1 MTRRLTYVELDA
13 PRCSLVYGSAP
24 CKAKVGVTG
33 PDKCKNTANTCQDF
47 ANYSGTE
54 TTTLRWVI
62 SSDYVPHDPYAVPS
76 ISSISI
82 DAQRINPGENLG
94 KRERVTCSF
103 NNHTHGDTDL
113 DPYVNDRAY
122 NPIDRGTYW
131 GKFAAMWP
139 NISGYPFRIIRGTV
153 GQSYEDME
161 RSYYVASEGK
171 LTGDRSGYQIT
182 AKDALDYAEG
192 NKSLCPLPSEG
203 VLASSITE
211 SSNSVRLSPD
221 GIGETYPAEFNA
233 SIGDEA
239 VRCRRSGDV
248 VTFLERGAF
257 YTTAEEHDEG
267 DTLQVMASFEEMRPD
282 QILTALLKY
291 TALPDE
297 VYDVEKWEQSS
308 FIIGAPRYS
317 GYVSEPTEVFKLIEE
332 IMVDF
337 ALDIHADVVRNKIV
351 MEYLVLKLPTADLS
365 DDVIDG
371 PKATLYPSK
380 RVDLLYFSFGRKNPL
395 EKMDEAKNYP
405 TTLVRPSDNPRA
417 ILQGN
422 LPAIRSHYSRW
433 IPGALRAEASNTARF
448 IVTRYEIA
456 PRGLTCTVP
465 ARFAPK
471 LSDIVMMRTSVFE
484 NEWGEPPVIP
494 MQVVKCQQGQGNY
507 SLELEE
513 FMAASFDPVDPDE
526 PVLRPIVI
534 ALDSDMLN
542 MGDFKSLRE
551 MYDHYYRDFP
561 IPDNAEIYFEANPGV
576 VYGSIYTTENDGI
589 TPLFAVEVGDW
600 PEIARGVTI
609 SIFDLTI
616 LGAGGNAGKTVYG
629 LSGGPAL
636 RTRVPVRLVRCIVGG
651 GGGGGGGA
659 SVLSNGMYYSAEGG
673 GGAGRNPGRG
683 FRNGTDLTGGTGQ
696 NNQWQAIGGNGGDI
710 GKPGQRSIT
719 GEAGG
724 LPGVAIDGASFVT
737 LVDTKVYGPTE
748 N

>member
-24 CKAKVGVTG
+24 CQARVGTTG

-62 SSDYVPHDPYAVPS
+62 SSDYVPSDPYAVPS
-76 ISSISI
+76 ISSVSI

-94 KRERVTCSF
+94 KRERVTISF
-103 NNHTHGDTDL
+103 ANHTHGDTDL
-113 DPYVNDRAY
+113 DPYVEDRDY
-122 NPIDRGTYW
+122 NPVDRGTYW

-139 NISGYPFRIIRGTV
+139 NISGYPLRIIRGTV
-153 GQSYEDME
+153 GDSYADME
-161 RSYYVASEGK
+161 RSHYVASEGK
-171 LTGDRSGYQIT
+171 LTGDKSGYQIT

-203 VLASSITE
+203 VLASDITE
-211 SSNSVRLSPD
+211 TTSSVTLAPP
-221 GIGETYPAEFNA
+221 GIGDTYPDEFNA

-239 VRCRRSGDV
+239 VRCTRSGDV
-248 VTFLERGAF
+248 ITFTERGAF
-257 YTTAEEHDEG
+257 FTTAEEHDEG
-267 DTLQVMASFEEMRPD
+267 DTLQIMASFEQMRPD
-282 QILTALLKY
+282 QILTALLSY
-291 TALPDE
+291 TSLPQSI
-297 VYDVEKWEQSS
+297 YDTDAWEQSS
-308 FIIGAPRYS
+308 RIIGAPRYT

-351 MEYLVLKLPTADLS
+351 MEYLVLKSPSAELS

-371 PKATLYPSK
+371 PKATFYPRK

-395 EKMDEAKNYP
+395 EKMDEPKNYP
-405 TTLVRPSDNPRA
+405 TTLVRPSENPRA

-433 IPGALRAEASNTARF
+433 IPGALRSEASNSARF

-456 PRGLTCTVP
+456 PRGLTCTIP
-465 ARFAPK
+465 ATFAPK
-471 LSDIVMMRTSVFE
+471 LSDIILMRTSVFE
-484 NEWGEPPVIP
+484 DEWGGSPQIP

-513 FMAASFDPVDPDE
+513 FRASSFDPVDPDD
-526 PVLRPIVI
+526 PDPRPTVI
-534 ALDSDMLN
+534 ALDEDRLN
-542 MGDFKSLRE
+542 MGDFNSLRE
-551 MYDHYYRDFP
+551 LYDFYYGDVP
-561 IPDNAEIYFEANPGV
+561 IPDNAEIHFEANPGV
-576 VYGSIYTTENDGI
+576 VFGSVWTTENDGV
-589 TPLFAVEVGDW
+589 TPLFAVDVGDW
-600 PEIARGVTI
+600 PEVSRGVTI

-616 LGAGGNAGKTVYG
+616 LGAGGNAGRTGPG
-629 LSGGPAL
+629 LRGGPAL
-636 RTRVPVRLVRCIVGG
+636 KTRVPIRLVRCVVGG

-659 SVLSNGMYYSAEGG
+659 SVLANSTYYMAEGG

-719 GEAGG
+719 GQVGG

-737 LVDTKVYGPTE
+737 LVDTDVYGPTQ